1 MDRQAPHYGRRQ
13 SSLAVCPT
21 GTKEKL
27 FVSLD
32 RTASEEAEL
41 FQKLKFVSVAG
52 ERCLLLVPSSVRD
65 PTQDEFLCEV
75 GSGSLASSY

>member
-1 MDRQAPHYGRRQ
+1 MDRQAPQYGRRQ

-32 RTASEEAEL
+32 RTANEEAEL
-41 FQKLKFVSVAG
+41 FQKFKFVSVAPKG
-52 ERCLLLVPSSVRD
+52 WLLLIPGSVRD
-65 PTQDEFLCEV
+65 AIQDEFLCQV
-75 GSGSLASSY
+75 GSRSLASSD